1 VEIQNKGLEIERL
14 NKYVDENQVEKLK

>member
-1 VEIQNKGLEIERL
+1 VEIENKGLEIERL